1 MSVIAGIVAAIVI
14 LVPVI
19 VYLGLLIWGA
29 IQDGRAQR

>member
-1 MSVIAGIVAAIVI
+1 MSTVVGILVAIVI

-19 VYLGLLIWGA
+19 VYLGMLIWGA